1 VSPGRWHQL
10 ESGWQK
16 NKGVLIPIGTTA
28 ATIAAA
34 ARAVEWDAGEALR
47 TAGFTSDDVPR
58 PIPTAGLDR
67 FSDDELLAEV
77 RKRMRSAAHAAPS
90 SSPAAPPAPGL
101 RVVDRDEE
109 TPALKAIART
119 QEDKHG
125 QYLDDTHTREG
136 EAAEPVDPN
145 IGEEPQGEPELPGDD
160 ESRDDNG
167 STH

>member
-1 VSPGRWHQL
+1 MSPGRWHQL

-47 TAGFTSDDVPR
+47 TAGFTSDEVPR

-77 RKRMRSAAHAAPS
+77 RKRMRSAAAPFVA
-90 SSPAAPPAPGL
+90 SSPAATPAPGATVDDEPPTKPHL
-101 RVVDRDEE
+101 RAV
-109 TPALKAIART
+109 ARAT
-119 QEDKHG
+119 DPEAGKGRPEQ
-125 QYLDDTHTREG
+125 G
-136 EAAEPVDPN
+136 EAPDGGA
-145 IGEEPQGEPELPGDD
+145 
-160 ESRDDNG
+160 
-167 STH
+167 

>member
-1 VSPGRWHQL
+1 MSPGRWHQR

-101 RVVDRDEE
+101 RVVDGEKDALDEAASGE
-109 TPALKAIART
+109 DDAPPAEALADAARPTPADHLKGRAIDGTAP
-119 QEDKHG
+119 DG
-125 QYLDDTHTREG
+125 G
-136 EAAEPVDPN
+136 A
-145 IGEEPQGEPELPGDD
+145 
-160 ESRDDNG
+160 
-167 STH
+167 